1 MTIFFCEFKSTSK
14 SRKENHYTTHM
25 ILKIKLKEKKKK
37 EKKEEEERKVIVTS
51 SFLAKHHLSST
62 VPWRGILCKL
72 RQTTTRISNQTTS
85 SSLSSPGF
93 VSLFLLLFPQ
103 AQLSFYV
110 KTHDSKLVQVLYIAT
125 FEKTHKLELRK
136 IYCHGIY
143 L

>member
-25 ILKIKLKEKKKK
+25 ILKIKQKGKEKKQN
-37 EKKEEEERKVIVTS
+37 EEEEIKVILTS
-51 SFLAKHHLSST
+51 IFLAKHHLSWT

-125 FEKTHKLELRK
+125 FEKIHKLELRK
-136 IYCHGIY
+136 LYFHGIY